1 MAYGPKSK
9 TFAPKISKSSKSKS
23 GHKSDHPKPR
33 KKKGK

>member
-9 TFAPKISKSSKSKS
+9 TFAPKTSKPKSRS
-23 GHKSDHPKPR
+23 GHKSSHLKPR

>member
-9 TFAPKISKSSKSKS
+9 TFSPKTSKSSKSKP
-23 GHKSDHPKPR
+23 GHKSDHLKPH

>member
-9 TFAPKISKSSKSKS
+9 TFSPKTSKPKS
-23 GHKSDHPKPR
+23 GHKSNHPKPR